1 MINDTIVEEIHQIR
15 AQLLAQHGGDFAAY
29 FAAYFAA
36 LLQKQQQHP
45 ERYTSFAQATGAPL
59 PAASK
64 PLAPPAH

>member
-15 AQLLAQHGGDFAAY
+15 AQLLHQHGGD

-45 ERYTSFAQATGAPL
+45 ERYASFAQPAGAPL
-59 PAASK
+59 PVALK
-64 PLAPPAH
+64 PPAPPAL